1 VSENGNVVRRAASS
15 HRLDVPNPIRFLAC
29 WGDRIDRVLMETS
42 LHRELKEFYCDDAAA
57 REVSVRGYRVDAIVD
72 GVLIEIQQASL
83 SALRH
88 KTKALLETHR
98 VIVVKPLSAL
108 KTIIRLKSHGGPTA
122 WTRVSPRH
130 ETLYHLFDDFVHFVH
145 VFPHPQLTLEVLLT
159 EQEETRVP
167 RPKRRFRAK
176 DFTVADRR
184 LIAVRT
190 RHVFQTNSVP
200 DSSLWTCRYVYD
212 GGHCR
217 AGRDSAVAGP
227 ENGVLPAPDRGH
239 RHCRQTPQRDRLCD
253 RADRPRR
260 IGTEFV
266 GQVFQPVRTSCANVA
281 GCPSPSR
288 RMTFLHIGRP

>member
-1 VSENGNVVRRAASS
+1 
-15 HRLDVPNPIRFLAC
+15 
-29 WGDRIDRVLMETS
+29 METS

-190 RHVFQTNSVP
+190 RHVFQTNS
-200 DSSLWTCRYVYD
+200 DLCRILPSGLADTFTTADIAGLAEIPRWLAQKMAYCLRRTGAIVTAGKRRNAIVYAIAPIA
-212 GGHCR
+212 R
-217 AGRDSAVAGP
+217 AA
-227 ENGVLPAPDRGH
+227 
-239 RHCRQTPQRDRLCD
+239 
-253 RADRPRR
+253 
-260 IGTEFV
+260 
-266 GQVFQPVRTSCANVA
+266 
-281 GCPSPSR
+281 
-288 RMTFLHIGRP
+288 